1 MDTDKLSGYVSK
13 VFFVGALVLFAVAVV
28 GRVLAVVGVQL
39 GIGYRPGRLVEFAA
53 MFLVPVIAVLLRQIR
68 EELGKQQRK
77 P

>member
-1 MDTDKLSGYVSK
+1 MDTDKLSGYVSR

-39 GIGYRPGRLVEFAA
+39 GIGYVPGRLVEFAA

-68 EELGKQQRK
+68 EELRKQRK